1 MRGRIQIA
9 TLITLLIA
17 PLIATALLSA
27 ACDRTIEGRAAALA
41 PANLDQPLI
50 VDYFERSN
58 AAARKGPAAQ
68 RQFLEQTQHPDVDQR
83 CDLGGLTILLD
94 PSLSTLRS
102 DDGWRPATT
111 DQPPRGRVYVI
122 AVTVTVQRDATTVGV
137 QIGSMH
143 LVVLDGAVY
152 GFAPCPE

>member
-1 MRGRIQIA
+1 MRVRIQI
-9 TLITLLIA
+9 TILITA
-17 PLIATALLSA
+17 ALLSA
-27 ACDRTIEGRAAALA
+27 ACDRTVEGRAAALS
-41 PANLDQPLI
+41 PADLDQPLI

-58 AAARKGPAAQ
+58 AAAQKGPAAQ

-83 CDLGGLTILLD
+83 CDLGGLTVLLD

-102 DDGWRPATT
+102 DDGWRPATA
-111 DQPPRGRVYVI
+111 DQPLRGRVYVI

-143 LVVLDGAVY
+143 LVVLDGVVY
-152 GFAPCPE
+152 GFAPCPA